1 MMSET
6 QKISVVTLGCSKNI
20 VDSEFVMR
28 QLTASGFQVVHNSD
42 EQSDIVLINTCGFI
56 GDAKEESISM
66 ILKYVEQKKERQI
79 KKLFV
84 FGCLSE
90 RYREELTKE
99 IPEVDGFFGVNEF
112 KTVVKV
118 LGAQYREDLLGER
131 VITTPSHFAYLKI
144 SEGCSWGCSY
154 CAIPLIRGKHISK
167 SIDQLVKEAEKLASV
182 GVKELIIIA
191 QDSTFY
197 GIDIYGK
204 RQIYE
209 LLNRL
214 STIKGIEWIRLHY
227 AFPYQFPLDLMETI
241 ASNSK
246 ICSYLDIPFQHIS
259 DVVLKSMHR
268 GITKAETYELI
279 RQLRT
284 KIPNLTLRTT
294 LLVGHPGEGQTEFD
308 ELCAF
313 VKEIKFDRLGVFP
326 YSEEEGTF
334 AAENYKDMLTTE
346 EKIRRAGIIMKLQ
359 QEISENL
366 NSQKVGKRLRVLI
379 DSEDSEFYIGRS
391 EYDSPEV
398 DGEVLVKKSDNVI
411 EIGYF
416 YEVEIIDSLEYDLI
430 GIIN

>member
-191 QDSTFY
+191 Q
-197 GIDIYGK
+197 IV
-204 RQIYE
+204 
-209 LLNRL
+209 
-214 STIKGIEWIRLHY
+214 H
-227 AFPYQFPLDLMETI
+227 
-241 ASNSK
+241 
-246 ICSYLDIPFQHIS
+246 
-259 DVVLKSMHR
+259 SM
-268 GITKAETYELI
+268 A
-279 RQLRT
+279 
-284 KIPNLTLRTT
+284 
-294 LLVGHPGEGQTEFD
+294 
-308 ELCAF
+308 
-313 VKEIKFDRLGVFP
+313 
-326 YSEEEGTF
+326 
-334 AAENYKDMLTTE
+334 
-346 EKIRRAGIIMKLQ
+346 
-359 QEISENL
+359 
-366 NSQKVGKRLRVLI
+366 
-379 DSEDSEFYIGRS
+379 
-391 EYDSPEV
+391 
-398 DGEVLVKKSDNVI
+398 
-411 EIGYF
+411 
-416 YEVEIIDSLEYDLI
+416 
-430 GIIN
+430 